1 MSRNTTTP
9 AQDAVAYLAVTGAST
24 VKAQVVGGKSA
35 PTVDYTFNKN
45 TVYTVWIYGTPSKP
59 QLEVTQDYPVPPT
72 ANGLSNR
79 TSLTSVSLLVRRS
92 F

>member
-1 MSRNTTTP
+1 M
-9 AQDAVAYLAVTGAST
+9 
-24 VKAQVVGGKSA
+24 KAQVVGGKSA